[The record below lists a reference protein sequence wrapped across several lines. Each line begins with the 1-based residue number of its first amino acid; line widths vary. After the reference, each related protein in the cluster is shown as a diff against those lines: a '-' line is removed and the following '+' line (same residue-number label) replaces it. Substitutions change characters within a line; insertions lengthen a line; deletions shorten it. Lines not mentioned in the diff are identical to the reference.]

1 MTAGQP
7 ARRRGRRLGRPRRWL
22 AREIAF
28 VALPGAGLG
37 AAGWGLIAVA
47 SYRIPLGFCLAVGLA
62 VAASWRLVAAVRLEP
77 EPSAPGQD
85 NPEPETGG
93 FPELYL
99 LEHRLSWGS
108 VDPERFELR
117 VRPQLV
123 RLTEERLRQ
132 RHGVDPWREPD
143 RARGIVG
150 EPLWLLMTGPP
161 TQRAP
166 SPGQVAD
173 LVSQLERI

>member
-1 MTAGQP
+1 MTGT
-7 ARRRGRRLGRPRRWL
+7 GRRV
-22 AREIAF
+22 AREA
-28 VALPGAGLG
+28 VLVVLGGAGLG
-37 AAGWGLIAVA
+37 AAAWALFGLA
-47 SYRIPLGFCLAVGLA
+47 SYRARPDLCVAVGLTL
-62 VAASWRLVAAVRLEP
+62 AATWRLVGTTRPDLEP
-77 EPSAPGQD
+77 PAPGPAD
-85 NPEPETGG
+85 PAPEPGS

-123 RLTEERLRQ
+123 QLAEERLRQ
-132 RHGVDPWREPD
+132 RHGVDRWREPD

-161 TQRAP
+161 TVRPP
-166 SPGQVAD
+166 SPSQVAD
-173 LVSQLERI
+173 LVAHLERI

>member
-1 MTAGQP
+1 MTGGAPQ
-7 ARRRGRRLGRPRRWL
+7 RRGRRPPRRL
-22 AREIAF
+22 IRETAL
-28 VALPGAGLG
+28 VALVGAGLG
-37 AAGWGLIAVA
+37 GAGWASVDVA
-47 SYRIPLGFCLAVGLA
+47 SYRIPLAFCLAVGLA
-62 VAASWRLVAAVRLEP
+62 LAASWRLVGALRPEP
-77 EPSAPGQD
+77 EPSAPGQED
-85 NPEPETGG
+85 VEPESGG

-123 RLTEERLRQ
+123 QLTEERLRQ
-132 RHGVDPWREPD
+132 RHGIDPWRQPD

-161 TQRAP
+161 TLRAP
-166 SPGQVAD
+166 TPSQLAD
-173 LVSQLERI
+173 LVTQLERI

>member
-1 MTAGQP
+1 MTRNSRRAVRELVVVMLAG
-7 ARRRGRRLGRPRRWL
+7 A
-22 AREIAF
+22 A
-28 VALPGAGLG
+28 LG
-37 AAGWGLIAVA
+37 AAGWALFAVA
-47 SYRIPLGFCLAVGLA
+47 SYRARPEFCLATGLA
-62 VAASWRLVAAVRLEP
+62 MAALGRLVSATRPTIEPAAPGPADP
-77 EPSAPGQD
+77 EPPAS
-85 NPEPETGG
+85 G

-123 RLTEERLRQ
+123 RLAEERLRQ
-132 RHGVDPWREPD
+132 RHGVDRWRQPG

-161 TQRAP
+161 TARP
-166 SPGQVAD
+166 PTPGQLAD
-173 LVSQLERI
+173 LVAQLERI